1 MKRNATAIWTGTGKE
16 GTGSLTTQS
25 NLVKNLPYTWATRFE
40 NAAGSNP
47 EELVAAAHA
56 GCYSMKLS
64 FLTEKAGFKSDSI
77 ETTCTVNLENGA
89 ITNSHIVVKAKI
101 AGCSAEQFAEIAAD
115 AKANCPIS
123 KSLSCEITLEA
134 TLVG

>member
-1 MKRNATAIWTGTGKE
+1 MKRNATALWTGTGKE

-47 EELVAAAHA
+47 EELIAAAHA

-64 FLTEKAGFKSDSI
+64 FLTEKAGLKSDSI
-77 ETTCTVNLENGA
+77 ETTCNVNLENGA
-89 ITNSHIVVKAKI
+89 IINSHLVVKAKI
-101 AGCSAEQFAEIAAD
+101 AGCTPEQFSAIAEEARAT
-115 AKANCPIS
+115 CPIS
-123 KSLSCEITLEA
+123 KSLSCEVTLEA
-134 TLVG
+134 SLA

>member
-1 MKRNATAIWTGTGKE
+1 MKRNATALWTGTGKE

-47 EELVAAAHA
+47 EELIAAAHA

-64 FLTEKAGFKSDSI
+64 FLTEKAGLKSDSI
-77 ETTCTVNLENGA
+77 ETICTVDLENGA
-89 ITNSHIVVKAKI
+89 IINSHLVVKAKI
-101 AGCSAEQFAEIAAD
+101 AGCTSEQFAAISEEARAT
-115 AKANCPIS
+115 CPIS
-123 KSLSCEITLEA
+123 KSLSCTVTLEA
-134 TLVG
+134 SLA

>member
-1 MKRNATAIWTGTGKE
+1 MKRNATALWTGTGKE

-47 EELVAAAHA
+47 EELIAAAHA

-64 FLTEKAGFKSDSI
+64 FLTEKAGMKSDSI

-89 ITNSHIVVKAKI
+89 IINSHLVVKAKI
-101 AGCSAEQFAEIAAD
+101 AGCTAEQFAAIAEEAR
-115 AKANCPIS
+115 ATCPIS
-123 KSLSCEITLEA
+123 KSLSCEVTLEA
-134 TLVG
+134 NLI